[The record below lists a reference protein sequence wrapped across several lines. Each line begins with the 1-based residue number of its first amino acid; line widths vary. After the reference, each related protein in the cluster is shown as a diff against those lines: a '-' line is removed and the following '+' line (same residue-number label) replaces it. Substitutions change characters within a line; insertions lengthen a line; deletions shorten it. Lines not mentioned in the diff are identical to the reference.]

1 MWLGPTLP
9 LVAAGLAAMI
19 AWRRETRRLHRR
31 ALHEPWNADM
41 SGEDHRQGVFGQRK
55 RHRWSVTVLSAL
67 GGSAMATVVLH
78 FIHVAEIAR
87 GG

>member
-9 LVAAGLAAMI
+9 LVVAGLAAI
-19 AWRRETRRLHRR
+19 VAWRRETRRLHRR
-31 ALHEPWNADM
+31 VLHEPWNAEL
-41 SGEDHRQGVFGQRK
+41 SGEDHRRDVFGRRK

-67 GGSAMATVVLH
+67 AGSIAAAVVLH
-78 FIHVAEIAR
+78 FIHLAEIAR

>member
-9 LVAAGLAAMI
+9 LVAAGLAATV

-31 ALHEPWNADM
+31 ALYEPWNAEL
-41 SGEDHRQGVFGQRK
+41 SGEDHRQGVFSRRK

-67 GGSAMATVVLH
+67 AGSATAALVLH
-78 FIHVAEIAR
+78 FIHVAETMR

>member
-9 LVAAGLAAMI
+9 LVAAGLAAI
-19 AWRRETRRLHRR
+19 VAWRHQTRRLHRR
-31 ALHEPWNADM
+31 ALHEPWSAEM

-67 GGSAMATVVLH
+67 AGSIAVAVVLH
-78 FIHVAEIAR
+78 VIHVAEIVR